1 MREFYRGKFIC
12 YRIVIF
18 RTDVTTKSMNISNED
33 IKTNYSLITDCYVDT
48 LGKIVLMIEI
58 LGVWNF
64 KLRRRKVTLIEVIS
78 DKISKEISNEFF
90 GNP

>member
-1 MREFYRGKFIC
+1 
-12 YRIVIF
+12 
-18 RTDVTTKSMNISNED
+18 MNISNED

>member
-1 MREFYRGKFIC
+1 
-12 YRIVIF
+12 
-18 RTDVTTKSMNISNED
+18 MNISNED

-64 KLRRRKVTLIEVIS
+64 KLRRRKVTLTEVIS